1 MQAAAGCISNR
12 GGDGRVRGVVYLCL
26 YSAAGSVVASIS
38 RELLL
43 FSVRDSKSQIHGEL
57 GGTEE
62 EKRWRQ

>member
-1 MQAAAGCISNR
+1 M
-12 GGDGRVRGVVYLCL
+12 GVVYLCFCTL
-26 YSAAGSVVASIS
+26 LQVFVASIS